1 VDEFGLTNVELESVG
16 FKDDPWVLASRYAQ
30 VAYWSKPKDNKRHVV
45 VSSKQRIVGADGV
58 QCPEEYNNYG
68 VAEPPKITH

>member
-1 VDEFGLTNVELESVG
+1 VDEFGLTNVELQSVG
-16 FKDDPWVLASRYAQ
+16 FKDDQWVASRCAQ

-58 QCPEEYNNYG
+58 
-68 VAEPPKITH
+68 